1 MLLSVIP
8 YGNQPFSDVFP
19 NDAFINCARQME
31 AKARRGEAM
40 SNSTV
45 ILKQEPDRR
54 SVMIVPL
61 LVVFVQMMI
70 LFMSFM

>member
-1 MLLSVIP
+1 
-8 YGNQPFSDVFP
+8 
-19 NDAFINCARQME
+19 
-31 AKARRGEAM
+31 M